1 MWQKSNSQSY
11 RHESDSDAEV
21 SLDTSLYSIYTSD
34 GTLDVKGNPAIKSS
48 TGGSWTTICIL
59 GCQMGLTSANFGISY
74 DLVLYMTRVLNQG
87 NAKSTTL
94 VNVWNGVT
102 NLTCLFGAIVAD
114 SYLGDYVTSGT
125 LCIIAFLGTVLITL
139 SATISSLKP
148 TPCVNETSVC
158 PRATSAQL
166 WFFNVALYVIA
177 IGNGSQPCLVAFGA
191 DQFDE
196 NDKHESKKKHSYF
209 NWYYLSLCLG
219 SLIAGLVL
227 VNVEAKIG
235 FGLGFGLSAAIVG
248 LGVVVFYGGTPIY
261 RYRRQRHNPFGEM
274 AKVLVAATCKWNVK
288 VPEDS
293 RLLNNENGQDSTN
306 QWCWSNPHTKRFR
319 FLDKAATVTGRDWSA
334 VTGRANPWRL
344 CTVAQVEHLKSILS
358 LGPIWASIILY
369 GTMFGQMSSF
379 FVLQGSFMNTHVGTF
394 NIPPATL
401 NIVDVVTVIIVTFM
415 YQSVMMPFM
424 VRLTNNIQGL
434 THLQRIGVGQLL
446 TVLAMACAA
455 LLEWE
460 RLQLVNPHGN
470 AAAANLSVLWQ
481 IPQYSLIG
489 ASEVFAYIGQIEF
502 FYDQAPEGAQS
513 FGAALS
519 FSAMALGNF
528 LGGYLVTFLQSITGY
543 DGNGGWIPQNI
554 DHGHLDYY
562 FWVLTFLSGINFIY
576 FLIVASSYHYK
587 QSQVDE
593 RTDDA

>member
-1 MWQKSNSQSY
+1 
-11 RHESDSDAEV
+11 
-21 SLDTSLYSIYTSD
+21 
-34 GTLDVKGNPAIKSS
+34 
-48 TGGSWTTICIL
+48 
-59 GCQMGLTSANFGISY
+59 
-74 DLVLYMTRVLNQG
+74 
-87 NAKSTTL
+87 
-94 VNVWNGVT
+94 
-102 NLTCLFGAIVAD
+102 
-114 SYLGDYVTSGT
+114 
-125 LCIIAFLGTVLITL
+125 
-139 SATISSLKP
+139 
-148 TPCVNETSVC
+148 
-158 PRATSAQL
+158 
-166 WFFNVALYVIA
+166 
-177 IGNGSQPCLVAFGA
+177 
-191 DQFDE
+191 
-196 NDKHESKKKHSYF
+196 
-209 NWYYLSLCLG
+209 
-219 SLIAGLVL
+219 
-227 VNVEAKIG
+227 
-235 FGLGFGLSAAIVG
+235 
-248 LGVVVFYGGTPIY
+248 
-261 RYRRQRHNPFGEM
+261 
-274 AKVLVAATCKWNVK
+274 
-288 VPEDS
+288 
-293 RLLNNENGQDSTN
+293 
-306 QWCWSNPHTKRFR
+306 
-319 FLDKAATVTGRDWSA
+319 
-334 VTGRANPWRL
+334 
-344 CTVAQVEHLKSILS
+344 
-358 LGPIWASIILY
+358 
-369 GTMFGQMSSF
+369 MFGQMSSF